1 MLILMGSTSHA
12 MTRVLDKRIWVLIW
26 TAVGIPFSWIKEVK
40 DVGLVAAV
48 GVTSASA
55 MVIIIIAASADKML
69 TDGIPEEIA
78 VIPRGAIDFL
88 SNLATYFFVFSFT
101 VTSPTVCYHMNK
113 PMDFPIT
120 LIAAMIFIT
129 LVYMSVMELG
139 YAAYG
144 QSLSEVD
151 TIVDAISPPGQPLDV
166 FGWLINIVILIV
178 MLPHFLVLFTPT
190 AKQIDVLCSN
200 VGERRQWS
208 ASHTKIACLVG
219 RTCLVILDGCIAI
232 VVPKVSSLVS
242 LIGAICVTQNSI
254 LFPIACYVK
263 IKRQHQY
270 PFPKWEVPLLVLLF
284 VIGLMVIVIG
294 LYGAVV
300 HF

>member
-1 MLILMGSTSHA
+1 

-26 TAVGIPFSWIKEVK
+26 TAIGIPFSWIKEVK
-40 DVGLVAAV
+40 DVGLVI
-48 GVTSASA
+48 
-55 MVIIIIAASADKML
+55 VIIVASADKMI
-69 TDGIPEEIA
+69 TDGIPEDLA
-78 VIPRGAIDFL
+78 VLRPSPLDFL
-88 SNLATYFFVFSFT
+88 ASLASYFFAYSFT
-101 VTSPTVCYHMNK
+101 ATSPTVCYHMNR
-113 PMDFPIT
+113 PMDFPKMLVAAVLLIT
-120 LIAAMIFIT
+120 L
-129 LVYMSVMELG
+129 LYMSVMELG

-166 FGWLINIVILIV
+166 FGWLINIVILMV

-190 AKQIDVLCSN
+190 AKQIDVLCSY

-208 ASHTKIACLVG
+208 SSHTKVACLVG
-219 RTCLVILDGCIAI
+219 RTCLVIVDGCIAL

-242 LIGAICVTQNSI
+242 LVGALCVTQISI
-254 LFPIACYVK
+254 LFPIACYIK
-263 IKRQHQY
+263 IKRQHRY

-284 VIGLMVIVIG
+284 VIGLVVTVIG
-294 LYGAVV
+294 LYGAIL